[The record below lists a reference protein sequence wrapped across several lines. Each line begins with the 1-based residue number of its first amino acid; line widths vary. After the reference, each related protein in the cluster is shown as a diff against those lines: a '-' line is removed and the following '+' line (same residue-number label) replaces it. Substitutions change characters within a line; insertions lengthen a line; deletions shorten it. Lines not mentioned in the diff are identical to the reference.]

1 MQFSLIKVWLVRPSF
16 GLDIMSYEDL
26 EEILSEDGEYIT
38 RSLLGFSYDVKE
50 RFLQIDFLWR
60 FFEFKFKKEIQ

>member
-1 MQFSLIKVWLVRPSF
+1 MQFSLIKVWLVKPSF

-50 RFLQIDFLWR
+50 MFLQIDFLWR